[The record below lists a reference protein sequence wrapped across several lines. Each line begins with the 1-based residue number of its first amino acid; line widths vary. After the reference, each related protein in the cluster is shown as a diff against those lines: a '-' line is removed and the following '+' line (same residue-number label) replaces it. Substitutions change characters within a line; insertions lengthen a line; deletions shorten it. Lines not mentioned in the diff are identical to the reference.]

1 LEVRGCPPWL
11 PGPPARARTGRHA
24 GRGRLEAGRW
34 LVLAG
39 LSLAAVGASVAPWVD
54 RPPAVLVLTAPDMA
68 EFVKFLPEVR
78 AGSLAVE
85 RLLFLLLLLVVTLSL
100 PLVMAAPSLAY
111 PRRMRWL
118 VLAAVVPLSLTLL
131 PPIWSPAV
139 LLSAE
144 FRLQTVACLLCL
156 GLVAASRWLRGVPLR
171 PLVALLLPL
180 SLAAPALAL
189 WQFFVVQE
197 AVARAYAGPIVPGWG
212 LWGTVAGFT
221 LVILGA
227 ILILRTPSD

>member
-1 LEVRGCPPWL
+1 
-11 PGPPARARTGRHA
+11 
-24 GRGRLEAGRW
+24 
-34 LVLAG
+34 
-39 LSLAAVGASVAPWVD
+39 
-54 RPPAVLVLTAPDMA
+54 M
-68 EFVKFLPEVR
+68 
-78 AGSLAVE
+78 
-85 RLLFLLLLLVVTLSL
+85 
-100 PLVMAAPSLAY
+100 
-111 PRRMRWL
+111 
-118 VLAAVVPLSLTLL
+118 
-131 PPIWSPAV
+131 
-139 LLSAE
+139 
-144 FRLQTVACLLCL
+144 
-156 GLVAASRWLRGVPLR
+156 R